1 MTKIRFGVLGTAK
14 INGAV
19 VPAIHAAKNAECV
32 AIASR
37 DLAKAQAHAQKHEIP
52 QALGSYEALLES
64 DIDAVYIPL
73 PNHLH
78 LPWAKRFLEAGKHVY
93 LEKPACLRPSEVQTL
108 LATAEQYKRV
118 LIEGFMYRH
127 HPQFTRALEIIQSG
141 VLGEIRLVRSSFS
154 FPLEAPENIRWVR
167 SYGGGALY
175 DLGCYCIN
183 ATLLLLGKT
192 PKRAIASCRQGGVT
206 QSNEYSDLTTS
217 AILEFDSADG
227 NGAYGIFECSIAM
240 PNRQHLEVVGAK
252 GVLELPEFVHPSNEI
267 GTLVLNGNTEKTIRA
282 NRYQLLV
289 EHLADVANGEAE
301 LQFGKPTDSTNPL
314 AQAKVIEM
322 VQQAMGYSL

>member
-32 AIASR
+32 AVASR
-37 DLAKAQAHAQKHEIP
+37 DLAKAQAQAQKLEIP

-64 DIDAVYIPL
+64 DIDAVYISL

-93 LEKPACLRPSEVQTL
+93 LEKPACLRPEEVQTL
-108 LATAEQYKRV
+108 LETAAQHKR
-118 LIEGFMYRH
+118 LLMEGFMYRH
-127 HPQFTRALEIIQSG
+127 HPQFARALEIIKSG
-141 VLGEIRLVRSSFS
+141 ILGEIRLIRSSFS
-154 FPLEAPENIRWVR
+154 FPLEQPGNIRWVR

-183 ATLLLLGKT
+183 ATLLLLGQT
-192 PKRAIASCRQGGVT
+192 PKSALASCTQGGMT
-206 QSNEYSDLTTS
+206 EASENSDLTTS
-217 AILEFDSADG
+217 AILEFES
-227 NGAYGIFECSIAM
+227 AYGVFECSIAM
-240 PNRQHLEVVGAK
+240 PNRQHLEVVGSK
-252 GVLELPEFVHPSNEI
+252 GILELPEFVHPTGEI
-267 GTLVLNGNTEKTIRA
+267 GTVIVNGETEKTIRA

-289 EHLADVANGEAE
+289 EHFAEVVNGEAE

-322 VQQAMGYSL
+322 VQQVMGYRL

>member
-1 MTKIRFGVLGTAK
+1 MKTIRFGVLGTAK

-37 DLAKAQAHAQKHEIP
+37 DLSKAQAQAKKLEIAN
-52 QALGSYEALLES
+52 ALGSYEALLES
-64 DIDAVYIPL
+64 DIDAVYISL

-78 LPWAKRFLEAGKHVY
+78 LPWALRFLEAGKHVY
-93 LEKPACLRPSEVQTL
+93 LEKPSCLTPTDVQTL
-108 LATAEQYKRV
+108 LETAKKHNLLV
-118 LIEGFMYRH
+118 IEGFMYRH
-127 HPQFTRALEIIQSG
+127 HPQFTRALEIVGSG
-141 VLGEIRLVRSSFS
+141 VLGEIRLVKSSFS
-154 FPLEAPENIRWVR
+154 FPLSQPGNIRWVR

-183 ATLLLLGKT
+183 ATLLLLGET
-192 PKRAIASCRQGGVT
+192 PKRAIASCVQGGST
-206 QSNEYSDLTTS
+206 EPHEHSDLTTS
-217 AILEFDSADG
+217 AILEFER
-227 NGAYGIFECSIAM
+227 AYGVFDCSIAM
-240 PNRQHLEVVGAK
+240 PNRQHLEVVGSD
-252 GVLELPEFVHPSNEI
+252 GILELPEFVHPGAEI
-267 GTLVLNGNTEKTIRA
+267 GTVVLNGKTEKTIQA

-289 EHLADVANGEAE
+289 EHFADVVNGQTE

-314 AQAKVIEM
+314 AQARVIEL